1 VQTLARFGSSA
12 ICHGVSV
19 DSTGSVY
26 VGVSESSDSKD
37 GNIVVVEADTSKT
50 LQLPITV
57 PGLKCVAVSPDGSE
71 LYVGCKD
78 GRVLCYK
85 QPWSQPSCEEMMHLE
100 GAEIKHMVASS
111 DR

>member
-1 VQTLARFGSSA
+1 
-12 ICHGVSV
+12 V
-19 DSTGSVY
+19 DSTCSVY
-26 VGVSESSDSKD
+26 LGVSESSDSKD
-37 GNIVVVEADTSKT
+37 GNIVVVEAANSKA

-100 GAEIKHMVASS
+100 GVEIKHMVAGS
-111 DR
+111 DW